1 MTRGDGRRGED
12 ITDNACTI
20 GSVPLRLRPAGS
32 RAESR
37 ITKLTREALGPST
50 ISPVPNAPDE
60 LRVRGIVSMRIS
72 DITALD
78 RRRVDSGEAP
88 YILPKSAV
96 MCSLRRLDPKI
107 TASRRLVFFAT
118 NCDRSPVGI
127 DTEWQLLG
135 ALKSWG
141 FSVL

>member
-1 MTRGDGRRGED
+1 G
-12 ITDNACTI
+12 TI
-20 GSVPLRLRPAGS
+20 GSGPLQLRPAGS

-50 ISPVPNAPDE
+50 LSPVPSAPDE
-60 LRVRGIVSMRIS
+60 LHVRGIVSMRIS

-96 MCSLRRLDPKI
+96 MCSLRRLDPRV

-118 NCDRSPVGI
+118 GTDRMPPGV
-127 DTEWQLLG
+127 DTEWQ
-135 ALKSWG
+135 
-141 FSVL
+141 